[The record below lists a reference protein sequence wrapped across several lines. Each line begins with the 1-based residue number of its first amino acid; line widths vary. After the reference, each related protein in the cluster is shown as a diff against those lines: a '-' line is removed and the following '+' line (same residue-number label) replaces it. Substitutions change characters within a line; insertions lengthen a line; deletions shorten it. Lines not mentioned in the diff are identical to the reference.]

1 MAPQDATMF
10 WLSARTR
17 NDLFLLY
24 SFADAGA
31 PTETLRTAV
40 AARSARIPALRVRL
54 RETPGD
60 LAYPS
65 WVPCEYSADQFV
77 EHPLP
82 RPDWAAVEAALGDLL
97 GTGVDATV
105 HPWKLHVF
113 RGVAGAPMRASDDE
127 LATVVVLQM
136 SHALADGRRAAG
148 IARELFSEG
157 DGYDGEPRA
166 AGAAGGASAGRAADD
181 RVVGRLAARIS
192 GEFAADRGEGHVA
205 EAAVDRAEGQPD
217 EPEEDHAAG
226 PSAEDHA
233 VGQAANRT
241 AGELIDRAADEF
253 VTDGQAGQAD
263 GSAADRSTAEADELA
278 VDRGAPQAAE
288 QAVRTGPTGL
298 AADKNRAELRQA
310 FGGAAVAPVRG
321 RGSSGTTD
329 GVRRAEVSKI
339 AAEFFAT
346 LRGSRIPGA
355 VWGAARIPA
364 GMVRTAVRGYRAYQ
378 AQSELAALTEAGK
391 VPPPGPGFAPSAVN
405 KIGAEGVIDHRAR
418 MIVCAAE
425 ELRVPGWTITV
436 VVLTAVS
443 VALAEYLAVQGES
456 VSRLGSQVPMAL
468 SSESLSHNNYRS
480 LGVEL
485 FIDEPDLRLR
495 ADRVAAA
502 LAERRLRAQHPLLS
516 AQDRVTAV
524 TPAPIL
530 RRDVDR
536 YPIDSVP
543 DSIAGHTVV
552 SSVHRGPADLTFGG
566 GPVRCTGGFPALGA
580 VMHLTHGVHGLGDT
594 VTVSIHADAAVIDV
608 DSYAD
613 LLRTALFEVTAT
625 LAHR

>member
-40 AARSARIPALRVRL
+40 AARSARIPDLRVRL

-60 LAYPS
+60 LDYPS

-82 RPDWAAVEAALGDLL
+82 RPDWVAVEAALGDLL

-157 DGYDGEPRA
+157 EAYDGRPRA
-166 AGAAGGASAGRAADD
+166 EGVAGRTADD
-181 RVVGRLAARIS
+181 RVVGRMAARMS
-192 GEFAADRGEGHVA
+192 GEFAVDRREGHA
-205 EAAVDRAEGQPD
+205 AGAAVDRAPGQPD
-217 EPEEDHAAG
+217 EPEEDHPAG

-241 AGELIDRAADEF
+241 AGKLIDRAADEF

-298 AADKNRAELRQA
+298 AADKNRAELRRA
-310 FGGAAVAPVRG
+310 FGGAAVGPVRS

-329 GVRRAEVSKI
+329 GVRRTEVSKLSDI
-339 AAEFFAT
+339 AAEFFAA
-346 LRGSRIPGA
+346 LRDSRIPGA

-378 AQSELAALTEAGK
+378 AQSELAALTDAGK

-405 KIGAEGVIDHRAR
+405 KIGAEGFIDHRAR

-443 VALAEYLAVQGES
+443 VALAEYLAAQGES
-456 VSRLGSQVPMAL
+456 VSRLGAQVPMAL
-468 SSESLSHNNYRS
+468 AGDSLSHNNYRS

-495 ADRVAAA
+495 ADRIAAA
-502 LAERRLRAQHPLLS
+502 LAERRLRARHPLLS

-536 YPIDSVP
+536 YPIDDVP

-552 SSVHRGPADLTFGG
+552 SSVYRGPADLSFGG

-613 LLRTALFEVTAT
+613 LLRAALSEVATT
-625 LAHR
+625 LADR